1 MAKLLPPYIDRI
13 CKSTGEKLL
22 FNIFKEAPFTKDW
35 IVLHSL
41 NLSQHT
47 KRLYGE
53 IDFLIL
59 IPEGGI
65 YVMEV
70 KAGDVKC
77 NDGVW
82 EYTNRYKKTYT
93 SNVGPFNQARDAMFS
108 LRTAVSREF
117 GQEHKFNK
125 ILSGFL
131 CAFPHVSFD

>member
-1 MAKLLPPYIDRI
+1 MAILLPPYIDRS
-13 CKSTGEKLL
+13 CKSTGERLL

-35 IVLHSL
+35 IILHSL

-47 KRLYGE
+47 RRLYGE

-59 IPEGGI
+59 MPKGGN

-70 KAGDVKC
+70 KGGDVKC

-82 EYTNRYKKTYT
+82 EYTNRYNNTYT

-117 GQEHKFNK
+117 GRENKFNK
-125 ILSGFL
+125 ILLVFMCIPSCQL
-131 CAFPHVSFD
+131 